1 MLVYTN
7 SLFLSQKK
15 SCQKVPGTFWQLF
28 DEFGVGRGVCGIMK
42 KILSVL
48 RVGQVNKSGWN
59 NTK

>member
-28 DEFGVGRGVCGIMK
+28 DEFGVGRGVCGIIK
-42 KILSVL
+42 KILSV
-48 RVGQVNKSGWN
+48 SE
-59 NTK
+59 